1 MCSPRDKRSPKAISG
16 RKQYSTIIRDN
27 TMEKEQTIQEVAV
40 HPETGNS
47 TVSVH
52 FQYNQHSRHI
62 IIIVKGRRGK
72 GEEGKERYITKKRV
86 PSDHSKRTL

>member
-40 HPETGNS
+40 HPETVNS
-47 TVSVH
+47 TVNIY
-52 FQYNQHSRHI
+52 FRYNQHSRYIYYHSEGNTG
-62 IIIVKGRRGK
+62 GRAK
-72 GEEGKERYITKKRV
+72 EEG
-86 PSDHSKRTL
+86 